1 MLITHP
7 LAPSILAASSKGLFI
22 AAWAASKAR
31 DLPEPIPI
39 IKKLGGGIKTAL
51 AQYRE
56 LEAFAQFASDLDEA
70 SKEQL
75 EHGERVTE
83 LTKQDQFS
91 PMSVAE
97 MGLMLFTANEGYL
110 RKVEVEKIKDFE
122 KSLIAYMNAEHKE
135 LMDKVSET
143 GEYGDDIQSA
153 FTEALDKFME
163 TQTW

>member
-1 MLITHP
+1 MVKQKKTNTELLSLAVLVSYG
-7 LAPSILAASSKGLFI
+7 LAPSWCPDPGRLYSLSV
-22 AAWAASKAR
+22 
-31 DLPEPIPI
+31 
-39 IKKLGGGIKTAL
+39 
-51 AQYRE
+51 
-56 LEAFAQFASDLDEA
+56 QFASDLDEA